1 VNHTSNASSTVTNS
15 VIADAFSPADL
26 LTAYVS
32 LLVGVLIFLSI
43 EIRIE
48 IPKEEGVGIKSITR
62 KLLYIITR
70 YRLIEL
76 ILTALVVAIL
86 IVPIILLFLQPQ
98 NPFLSI
104 LIFIAGLIMV
114 SVRVIIHIVARRIGI
129 ILDIHDLRGK
139 DRNG

>member
-70 YRLIEL
+70 YRTNRTYSHSISCRNLDRSDH
-76 ILTALVVAIL
+76 LVI
-86 IVPIILLFLQPQ
+86 
-98 NPFLSI
+98 SSTSK
-104 LIFIAGLIMV
+104 
-114 SVRVIIHIVARRIGI
+114 SVFKYF
-129 ILDIHDLRGK
+129 DIYCGFNYGK
-139 DRNG
+139 YESYYSYCC